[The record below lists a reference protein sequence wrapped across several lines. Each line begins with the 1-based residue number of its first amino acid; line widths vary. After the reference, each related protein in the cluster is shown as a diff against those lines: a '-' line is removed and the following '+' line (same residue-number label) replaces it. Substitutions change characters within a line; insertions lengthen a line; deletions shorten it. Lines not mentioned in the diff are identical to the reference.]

1 MLESIGLG
9 WRAEAR
15 VPDGYSCG
23 GCDVEGVVEYLMA
36 NPILLAPL
44 LLLVS
49 VGIYALLKKLLKVA
63 VIILIAGAL
72 YLVLMNYMG
81 SGV

>member
-1 MLESIGLG
+1 M
-9 WRAEAR
+9 
-15 VPDGYSCG
+15 
-23 GCDVEGVVEYLMA
+23 EGVVEYLMA

-63 VIILIAGAL
+63 VIILIAGLL
-72 YLVLMNYMG
+72 YLALMNYMG
-81 SGV
+81 SGI

>member
-1 MLESIGLG
+1 M
-9 WRAEAR
+9 
-15 VPDGYSCG
+15 D
-23 GCDVEGVVEYLMA
+23 GVVEYLMA

-63 VIILIAGAL
+63 VIILIAGGL
-72 YLVLMNYMG
+72 YLALMNYMG
-81 SGV
+81 SGI

>member
-1 MLESIGLG
+1 M
-9 WRAEAR
+9 
-15 VPDGYSCG
+15 
-23 GCDVEGVVEYLMA
+23 EGVVEYLMA

-72 YLVLMNYMG
+72 YLALMNYMG
-81 SGV
+81 SGI

>member
-1 MLESIGLG
+1 M
-9 WRAEAR
+9 
-15 VPDGYSCG
+15 D
-23 GCDVEGVVEYLMA
+23 GVVEYLMA

-63 VIILIAGAL
+63 AIILIAGAL
-72 YLVLMNYMG
+72 YLALMNYMG
-81 SGV
+81 SGI

>member
-1 MLESIGLG
+1 M
-9 WRAEAR
+9 
-15 VPDGYSCG
+15 
-23 GCDVEGVVEYLMA
+23 EGVVEYLMA

-63 VIILIAGAL
+63 VIILIAGLL
-72 YLVLMNYMG
+72 YLALMNYMG
-81 SGV
+81 SGA

>member
-1 MLESIGLG
+1 M
-9 WRAEAR
+9 
-15 VPDGYSCG
+15 
-23 GCDVEGVVEYLMA
+23 EGVVDYLMA

-63 VIILIAGAL
+63 VIILIAGLL
-72 YLVLMNYMG
+72 YLALMNYMG
-81 SGV
+81 SGI

>member
-1 MLESIGLG
+1 M
-9 WRAEAR
+9 
-15 VPDGYSCG
+15 
-23 GCDVEGVVEYLMA
+23 EGVVEYLMA

-63 VIILIAGAL
+63 VIVLIAGLL
-72 YLVLMNYMG
+72 YLALMNYMG
-81 SGV
+81 SGI

>member
-1 MLESIGLG
+1 M
-9 WRAEAR
+9 
-15 VPDGYSCG
+15 
-23 GCDVEGVVEYLMA
+23 EGVVEYLLA

-63 VIILIAGAL
+63 VIILIAGLL
-72 YLVLMNYMG
+72 YLALMNYMG
-81 SGV
+81 SGA

>member
-1 MLESIGLG
+1 
-9 WRAEAR
+9 
-15 VPDGYSCG
+15 VD
-23 GCDVEGVVEYLMA
+23 GVVEYLMA

-63 VIILIAGAL
+63 VIILIAGGL
-72 YLVLMNYMG
+72 YLALMNYMG
-81 SGV
+81 SGI

>member
-1 MLESIGLG
+1 M
-9 WRAEAR
+9 
-15 VPDGYSCG
+15 
-23 GCDVEGVVEYLMA
+23 EGVVEYLMA

>member
-1 MLESIGLG
+1 M
-9 WRAEAR
+9 
-15 VPDGYSCG
+15 
-23 GCDVEGVVEYLMA
+23 EGVVEYLME